1 MSVTVL
7 FVGAL
12 HAIPPFIVGLAS
24 KSRIALIL
32 ATVGTA
38 FVAVNTGAGRY
49 TPVDLVFVLAGAILG
64 WIMISGKKK
73 GVTQPNNSPKPVA
86 KRTQERRSPE
96 PPIEERRAALTRDAE
111 NGSQEAQLF
120 LSQLL
125 IDDGNIYSAS
135 SGPWRDLSFQQDMHR
150 GFFWLNRAIE
160 QGGIRTTE
168 FLPDF
173 YDQTLRVGEIDTQYL
188 SYCIDA
194 ASRVV
199 QKEGNKE
206 DREMLE
212 ALIAIQQIVVTGQ
225 LEDAQAMVKGLH
237 DAYVA
242 KYVK

>member
-1 MSVTVL
+1 
-7 FVGAL
+7 
-12 HAIPPFIVGLAS
+12 
-24 KSRIALIL
+24 
-32 ATVGTA
+32 
-38 FVAVNTGAGRY
+38 
-49 TPVDLVFVLAGAILG
+49 
-64 WIMISGKKK
+64 MISGKKK